1 MQNDHLLQAL
11 NFFYVLETQQVELYG
26 SQSKSTED
34 YNLAKFLNRF
44 KEIEQ
49 DHVHNIIK
57 LIKKFGGTPNPS
69 YKLAGVVL
77 GEGVKI
83 FGSAF
88 ASYTK
93 VENMLRINVIGE
105 KIAIR
110 DYKRLIN
117 KVEDPHV
124 QEILWS
130 HMIDEELHMK
140 WMDSRI
146 KEMAKKRQT
155 VKTYR
160 KNFDIGARAAQQ
172 ADNAGKKKKP
182 VSSWPI

>member
-1 MQNDHLLQAL
+1 MNNDQLLKAL
-11 NFFYVLETQQVELYG
+11 NFFLVLETQQVELYG

-49 DHVHNIIK
+49 DHVNNIAK
-57 LIKKFGGTPNPS
+57 LIKKFGGTPSPA
-69 YKLAGVVL
+69 YKMAGVIL

-83 FGSAF
+83 AGSAF

-93 VENMLRINVIGE
+93 VENMLRVNLIGE

-117 KVEDPHV
+117 KVQDPHV
-124 QEILWS
+124 QDILWR

-140 WMDSRI
+140 WMDARI
-146 KEMAKKRQT
+146 KEMIMKRQA

-160 KNFDIGARAAQQ
+160 KKVNVDAKTAQQ
-172 ADNAGKKKKP
+172 SSNNAQKRKP
-182 VSSWPI
+182 ITSWLI